1 MRRRVPRPLPPG
13 AAVLTVS
20 VAGLA
25 VLAGALAWTAP
36 PTILLGD
43 LAANEGA
50 RVAVHAR
57 VLRGGD
63 RALTLVDETGR
74 ALAFPPAGAR
84 VVDPGDEVRAVG
96 IVSRGAGTLLLSL
109 ESLDLRSRAPDPV
122 LAVGDVARGI
132 GRYAG
137 TPVSV
142 QGELAR
148 PIREGWRL
156 ADSREGASLR
166 LDVAPVPDA
175 WEPKLAVRIDG
186 RLAFDERRLDYVL
199 AVRAWSPS

>member
-1 MRRRVPRPLPPG
+1 M
-13 AAVLTVS
+13 S